1 MSPGPIDELRAAF
14 EQPFWNL
21 GRNAAQDRATVLVSW
36 PSVPVELV
44 RAAGLSPV
52 FARGRGVPTPA
63 ADRVLVPTAAL
74 SSRDGAP
81 GVWVLQREGNDT
93 RTRFFPIEAGPAE
106 GDRTTIVKGLS
117 GGERVVL
124 DPPEGL
130 KDGERVTVADR

>member
-1 MSPGPIDELRAAF
+1 MGGKAVFLR
-14 EQPFWNL
+14 E
-21 GRNAAQDRATVLVSW
+21 GTKVS
-36 PSVPVELV
+36 
-44 RAAGLSPV
+44 G
-52 FARGRGVPTPA
+52 A